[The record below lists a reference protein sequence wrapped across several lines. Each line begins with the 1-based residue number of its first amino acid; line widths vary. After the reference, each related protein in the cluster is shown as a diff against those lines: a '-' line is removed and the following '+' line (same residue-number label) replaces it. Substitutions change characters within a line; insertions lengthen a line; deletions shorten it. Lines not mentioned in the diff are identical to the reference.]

1 MRQFGAF
8 VIKEFRHIL
17 RDRRTLLVLLGM
29 PVAQILLFGFAITT
43 EVKNTQVAVLDPTP
57 DVETRR
63 ITERIDASP
72 YFTVAERLA
81 SPARIDDIFKEGRIG
96 LVVVFSEGFGSDLA
110 NGISGTGG
118 TGGTGGAAIQ
128 LIADG
133 TDPNQALML
142 TNYASG
148 IIASYGQELLAERS
162 TVAQGS
168 GGSPIRIVPEVR
180 MLYNPQGRS
189 AYNFVPGVMGLIL
202 MLICAMMTAIAIV
215 REKETG
221 TMEVLLASPVRPLYI
236 VLSKAV
242 PYLVLSMANLATI
255 LCLAVFVLGVPVS
268 GGLGWLVVV
277 SLIFILAC
285 LALGLLIST
294 LVSTQMA
301 AMLASGMGLMMP
313 TMLLSGLIFPIESM
327 PPPLQWLSTVVPARW
342 YIEAVKKVMIQ
353 GVEVR
358 MVMREIA
365 VLSGMALVFV
375 SVALRNFK
383 TRLT

>member
-17 RDRRTLLVLLGM
+17 RDRRTLLILLGM

-43 EVKNTQVAVLDPTP
+43 EVKGTRVAVWDPAP
-57 DVETRR
+57 SVETRR
-63 ITERIDASP
+63 IVERIDASD
-72 YFTVAERLA
+72 YFAVTERMET
-81 SPARIDDIFKEGRIG
+81 PARIDDVFKEGRTG
-96 LVVVFSEGFGSDLA
+96 LVVVFDHGDG
-110 NGISGTGG
+110 GYGTG
-118 TGGTGGAAIQ
+118 TVQ

-133 TDPNQALML
+133 TDPNQALMI

-148 IIASYGQELLAERS
+148 IISSATSAAAATIPVE
-162 TVAQGS
+162 T
-168 GGSPIRIVPEVR
+168 R

-189 AYNFVPGVMGLIL
+189 AFNFVPGVMGLIL

-221 TMEVLLASPVRPLYI
+221 TMEVLLASPVRPLSI

-242 PYLVLSMANLATI
+242 PYLVLSMANLGTI
-255 LCLAVFVLGVPVS
+255 LILAVFVLGVPVS
-268 GGLGWLVVV
+268 GSAALLVAV
-277 SLIFILAC
+277 SLIFIVAA

-327 PPPLQWLSTVVPARW
+327 PGVLQGLSCVVPARW
-342 YIEAVKKVMIQ
+342 YIEAVRRVMIQ

-358 MVMREIA
+358 FVVREIA
-365 VLSGMALVFV
+365 ILGGMALVFIA
-375 SVALRNFK
+375 VALRNFK
-383 TRLT
+383 TRLQ